1 MTTDRLVVGS
11 IPIIPAIKYFYCYRD
26 TDIVQTMATKKPEEE
41 QSTKVTDLAKPIT
54 ERIQEAN
61 EALTISHYQGPPRSP
76 TSLKAKINHRA
87 KVICYLKAIGFKNK
101 DIAASLSAPIG
112 EVYRVLKSHSAQ
124 DEIERIQHE
133 IFVTE
138 PAKMFETILPQA
150 VKIAV
155 NAMMN
160 KKTKT
165 SVRVDAA
172 FKFMDRAL
180 GKPTQHIEHEHNLV
194 KELITKLD
202 QENQNSE
209 TIDAEFFNVSLDK
222 EAKDDGKIE

>member
-1 MTTDRLVVGS
+1 
-11 IPIIPAIKYFYCYRD
+11 
-26 TDIVQTMATKKPEEE
+26 MATKKPEEE
-41 QSTKVTDLAKPIT
+41 QSTKVTDMAKPLT
-54 ERIQEAN
+54 DRIEEAN
-61 EALTISHYQGPPRSP
+61 DAFTITHYQGPPRSP
-76 TSLKAKINHRA
+76 TQLKAKINHRA
-87 KVICYLKAIGFKNK
+87 KVICYLKALGFKNK
-101 DIAASLSAPIG
+101 DIASSVNAPLSEI
-112 EVYRVLKSHSAQ
+112 YRVLKSHSAI
-124 DEIERIQHE
+124 DEIERIQHQ

-202 QENQNSE
+202 QEKDTSQ
-209 TIDAEFFNVSLDK
+209 TIDAEFFDVSLDEEVK
-222 EAKDDGKIE
+222 TDGKIE

>member
-1 MTTDRLVVGS
+1 
-11 IPIIPAIKYFYCYRD
+11 
-26 TDIVQTMATKKPEEE
+26 MASKKPDE
-41 QSTKVTDLAKPIT
+41 QDQSKIADLAKPIT
-54 ERIQEAN
+54 ERIEEAN
-61 EALTISHYQGPPRSP
+61 EALAITHYKGPPRSP
-76 TSLKAKINHRA
+76 TALKAKVNHRG

-101 DIAASLSAPIG
+101 DIASSLNCPIN
-112 EVYRVLKSHSAQ
+112 EVYRVLKSESALA
-124 DEIERIQHE
+124 EIDRIQQE

-155 NAMMN
+155 NAMMSR
-160 KKTKT
+160 KTKT

-202 QENQNSE
+202 AAENAGE
-209 TIDAEFFNVSLDK
+209 VIDADFFNVSVDEKDK
-222 EAKDDGKIE
+222 GNGQA

>member
-1 MTTDRLVVGS
+1 
-11 IPIIPAIKYFYCYRD
+11 
-26 TDIVQTMATKKPEEE
+26 MATKKPDDQD
-41 QSTKVTDLAKPIT
+41 QSKIADLAKPIT
-54 ERIQEAN
+54 DRIKEAE
-61 EALTISHYQGPPRSP
+61 EALTISHYQGPPR
-76 TSLKAKINHRA
+76 TAVALKAKVNHRA

-101 DIAASLSAPIG
+101 DIASSLNCPIN
-112 EVYRVLKSHSAQ
+112 EVYRVLKSESALA
-124 DEIERIQHE
+124 EIDRIQQE

-155 NAMMN
+155 NAMMSR
-160 KKTKT
+160 KTKT

-202 QENQNSE
+202 AAENAGE
-209 TIDAEFFNVSLDK
+209 VIDADFFNVSVDEKDK
-222 EAKDDGKIE
+222 GNGQA

>member
-1 MTTDRLVVGS
+1 M
-11 IPIIPAIKYFYCYRD
+11 
-26 TDIVQTMATKKPEEE
+26 TKKKDDASNQE
-41 QSTKVTDLAKPIT
+41 KVADLAKPLLD
-54 ERIQEAN
+54 RIEEAK
-61 EALTISHYQGPPRSP
+61 EVFTISHYQGPPRTP
-76 TSLKAKINHRA
+76 TALKAKVNHRA
-87 KVICYLKAIGFKNK
+87 KLICYLKAIGFKNK
-101 DIAASLSAPIG
+101 DIASSLSCPIN
-112 EVYRVLKSHSAQ
+112 EVYRVIKSESAVA
-124 DEIERIQHE
+124 EIERIQHE

-155 NAMMN
+155 NAMMSR
-160 KKTKT
+160 KTKT

-202 QENQNSE
+202 AAEASGE
-209 TIDAEFFNVSLDK
+209 FIDADFFNVSP
-222 EAKDDGKIE
+222 EGKDESNGQVE

>member
-1 MTTDRLVVGS
+1 MAKKKADQETTNLIS
-11 IPIIPAIKYFYCYRD
+11 
-26 TDIVQTMATKKPEEE
+26 
-41 QSTKVTDLAKPIT
+41 DLAKPIT
-54 ERIQEAN
+54 DRIEEAN
-61 EALTISHYQGPPRSP
+61 EAFTITHYQGPPRSP
-76 TSLKAKINHRA
+76 TAARAQVTHRA

-101 DIAASLSAPIG
+101 DISTTLGCPMS
-112 EVYRVLKSHSAQ
+112 EVYRVIKSESAIA
-124 DEIERIQHE
+124 EIDRIQQE
-133 IFVTE
+133 IFVHE

-155 NAMMN
+155 NAMMSR
-160 KKTKT
+160 KTKT

-202 QENQNSE
+202 AVESTSE
-209 TIDAEFFNVSLDK
+209 VLDADFFDVSSTTGSS
-222 EAKDDGKIE
+222 DDGKSQGS